1 MIITKIVTSII
12 GSSNQ
17 RTVRKLQKIVNSI
30 NALEQ
35 NYKSLKDEEFK
46 ELTLKFKERVNNGE
60 SLDAILPEVFAVAR
74 EAAVRSLG
82 LRPFDVQLMGGM
94 VLNSYR
100 FASML
105 PQCLNRKGCSRCY
118 CKRLPCKA

>member
-82 LRPFDVQLMGGM
+82 LRLM
-94 VLNSYR
+94 VRPIRQKQTRRESLR
-100 FASML
+100 
-105 PQCLNRKGCSRCY
+105 
-118 CKRLPCKA
+118 